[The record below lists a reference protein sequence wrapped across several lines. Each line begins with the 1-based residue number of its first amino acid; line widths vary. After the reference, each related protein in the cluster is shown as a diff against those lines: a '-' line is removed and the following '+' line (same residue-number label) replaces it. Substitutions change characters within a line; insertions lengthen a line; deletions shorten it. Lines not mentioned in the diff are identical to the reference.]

1 MGTAGAGSLESE
13 PTVFGAVRRYWIL
26 VLTVALLGALA
37 SVGYSLTTA
46 KFYRSYASITLP
58 MPVSLQGQ
66 QPDPAQY
73 LDSQVLLLQSQ
84 AVAQRA
90 AAIANGQL
98 GSTEL
103 TAGDFSGAGSK
114 LAINPPVT
122 A

>member
-1 MGTAGAGSLESE
+1 MGTAGAGSLGSE

-46 KFYRSYASITLP
+46 KVYRAYASITVP

-90 AAIANGQL
+90 AAL
-98 GSTEL
+98 GHHRV
-103 TAGDFSGAGSK
+103 G
-114 LAINPPVT
+114 
-122 A
+122 